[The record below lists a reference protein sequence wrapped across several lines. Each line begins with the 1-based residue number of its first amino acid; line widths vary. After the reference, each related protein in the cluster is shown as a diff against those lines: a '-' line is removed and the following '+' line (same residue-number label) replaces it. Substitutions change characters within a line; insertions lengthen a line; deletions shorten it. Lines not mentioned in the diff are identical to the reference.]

1 MYYTGWISLVI
12 ISLWLSVVAFIWAL
26 WSGQFSD
33 QTRARY
39 LPFCDD
45 QSLPV
50 IEKPQGRTA
59 ESYALIA
66 IVVLGL
72 LALAAPIIMILYR
85 LRG

>member
-12 ISLWLSVVAFIWAL
+12 ISLWFSVVAFIWAL

-45 QSLPV
+45 ESLPA
-50 IEKPQGRTA
+50 IKKPQGLTA
-59 ESYALIA
+59 ESYALITIA
-66 IVVLGL
+66 VLGL
-72 LALAAPIIMILYR
+72 LALAAPIIMTLYR

>member
-45 QSLPV
+45 QSLPAT
-50 IEKPQGRTA
+50 ERPQGRKA
-59 ESYALIA
+59 DSYALIA
-66 IVVLGL
+66 IAVLGL
-72 LALAAPIIMILYR
+72 FALVAPIIMTLYR
-85 LRG
+85 LGG

>member
-12 ISLWLSVVAFIWAL
+12 ISLWLSVAAFIWAL
-26 WSGQFSD
+26 CSGQFSD

-39 LPFCDD
+39 LPFSDD

-50 IEKPQGRTA
+50 IKRPPGRPA
-59 ESYALIA
+59 EFYALIV

-72 LALAAPIIMILYR
+72 LALAAPIFMTLYR
-85 LRG
+85 LGG